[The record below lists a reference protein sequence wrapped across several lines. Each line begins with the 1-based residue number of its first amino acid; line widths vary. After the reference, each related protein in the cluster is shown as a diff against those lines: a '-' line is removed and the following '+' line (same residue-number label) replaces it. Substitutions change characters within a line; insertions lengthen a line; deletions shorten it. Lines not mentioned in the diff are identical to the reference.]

1 MTQLELFHGI
11 VLLADGLKYSY
22 HAPANEHSAAIVSYL
37 SCLKK
42 GLAFMTIVIHH
53 FHRRTFMHSRTLY
66 RILTI
71 VFVFLLCQICIAG
84 QELHYKFEKGKAYH
98 YSTVIESK
106 TTGQSMGQ
114 EFTMASGFDFD
125 YSISLLSV
133 NTGVLTLTVKF
144 EKFNIKIN
152 MPMMGFNDSTIVM
165 REYIGKRIKV
175 VMTDK
180 GKMLSVVPID
190 TIPPSQI
197 QMMVGLDPSDLFKQ
211 IMFEFPEKEIDVKG
225 SWKKINPDTLS
236 RGGMK
241 MLIKPNIEFKVIAEE
256 KKTDYHCWK
265 IDISGTSSIEGS
277 GSQRGADVTI
287 DGTVKIHGSAFI
299 APAEGIFVLSEQS
312 SDTDMTTTATGSQ
325 TGAST
330 MTIKTTV
337 KTKLIK

>member
-1 MTQLELFHGI
+1 MIQLELFLGI
-11 VLLADGLKYSY
+11 ALLADGLKYSY
-22 HAPANEHSAAIVSYL
+22 HAPANEHSAAIVSSP
-37 SCLKK
+37 SCLEK
-42 GLAFMTIVIHH
+42 GLALITIVIHH
-53 FHRRTFMHSRTLY
+53 FHRRTYMHSRTLY
-66 RILTI
+66 RIFI
-71 VFVFLLCQICIAG
+71 VVFVFLLCQMCIAG
-84 QELHYKFEKGKAYH
+84 QELHYKFEKGKTYH

-106 TTGQSMGQ
+106 TSGQSMGQ
-114 EFTMASGFDFD
+114 EFTMTSGADFD

-133 NTGVLTLTVKF
+133 NAGVLTLTVKF

-165 REYIGKRIKV
+165 REYAGKRIKV

-180 GKMLSVVPID
+180 GKTLSVVPID

-197 QMMVGLDPSDLFKQ
+197 QMMAGLDPSDLFKQ
-211 IMFEFPEKEIDVKG
+211 ILLEFPEKEIDVKG

-236 RGGMK
+236 RGGIK
-241 MLIKPNIEFKVIAEE
+241 MVIKPNIEFKVAAEE
-256 KKTDYHCWK
+256 KNTDYNCWK
-265 IDISGTSSIEGS
+265 IGISGTSSIEGN
-277 GSQRGADVTI
+277 GSQRGADVTL
-287 DGTVKIHGSAFI
+287 DGTVKINGSAFI

-330 MTIKTTV
+330 MRINTTV